1 MISLL
6 FSILMGALIGYGTN
20 TLAVEMLFR
29 PYTPKYIGKWK
40 LPFTPGLIPK
50 EQGRIADSLGEL
62 IEKELFAPEVVSK
75 ALDTPEAKAS
85 IGAWLDQLFATAAAS
100 EKTPRELFVEVFGEE
115 EYIQKRED
123 LSSLLCTYLVKKA
136 TQAKLGESFA
146 RQLSH
151 RTDEKLPFLR
161 SGSLEDMYVNT
172 LGKLIDRELEK
183 SLPEIVQQYVY
194 REAGTFLGTPLSV
207 TVKKYEGELPRLKDG
222 LMGLIHAAIIGAL
235 PQLLSSGH
243 IKNLVVSRIDSL
255 EPRELNTMLKGLM
268 KKELAAIEWLGALL
282 GGILGAVTY
291 FAGRLF

>member
-62 IEKELFAPEVVSK
+62 IEKELFAPEVVSE

-85 IGAWLDQLFATAAAS
+85 IGAWLDQVFATAAVS
-100 EKTPRELFVEVFGEE
+100 KKTPRELLVEVFGEE

-161 SGSLEDMYVNT
+161 SGSLEDVYVNT

-194 REAGTFLGTPLSV
+194 REAGAFLGTPLSV
-207 TVKKYEGELPRLKDG
+207 TVKKYEGELPKLKDS

-235 PQLLSSGH
+235 PQLLSSGQ
-243 IKNLVVSRIDSL
+243 IKRLVVSRIDSL
-255 EPRELNTMLKGLM
+255 EPRGLNTMLKGLM

-282 GGILGAVTY
+282 GGILGTVTY

>member
-1 MISLL
+1 MVSVM
-6 FSILMGALIGYGTN
+6 FSILMGAVIGYGTN

-29 PYTPKYIGKWK
+29 PFTPKYIGKWR

-50 EQGRIADSLGEL
+50 EQGRIADSLGDL
-62 IEKELFAPEVVSK
+62 IEKELFSPEAVSE
-75 ALDTPEAKAS
+75 ALNTPEAKAS
-85 IGAWLDQLFATAAAS
+85 VSAWLDQLFASAATS
-100 EKTPRELFVEVFGEE
+100 DRTPRELLIETFGAE

-123 LSSLLCTYLVKKA
+123 LSAFLCAYLVKKA

-161 SGSLEDMYVNT
+161 SGSLEDVYVNT

-183 SLPEIVQQYVY
+183 SLPEIVQNYVY
-194 REAGTFLGTPLSV
+194 AEAGAFLGTPLSV
-207 TVKKYEGELPRLKDG
+207 TVKKHEQELPKLKNS
-222 LMGLIHAAIIGAL
+222 LMGLIHASILGAL
-235 PQLLSSGH
+235 PQLLASGE
-243 IKNLVVSRIDSL
+243 IKRLVVKRINTL
-255 EPRELNTMLKGLM
+255 EPRELNALLKGLM

-291 FAGRLF
+291 FAGRVF

>member
-29 PYTPKYIGKWK
+29 PYTPKYIGRWK

-100 EKTPRELFVEVFGEE
+100 EKTPRELLVEVFGEE

-161 SGSLEDMYVNT
+161 SGSLEDVYVNT

-207 TVKKYEGELPRLKDG
+207 TVKKYEGELPRLKDS

-255 EPRELNTMLKGLM
+255 APRELNTMLKGLM

>member
-20 TLAVEMLFR
+20 ALAVEMLFR
-29 PYTPKYIGKWK
+29 PYAPKYIGKWK

-85 IGAWLDQLFATAAAS
+85 IGAWLDQLFATATAS
-100 EKTPRELFVEVFGEE
+100 EKTPRELLVEVFGEE

-161 SGSLEDMYVNT
+161 SGSLEDVYVNT

-235 PQLLSSGH
+235 PQLLNSGH

-255 EPRELNTMLKGLM
+255 APRELNTMLKGLM

>member
-20 TLAVEMLFR
+20 ALAVEMLFR
-29 PYTPKYIGKWK
+29 PYAPKYIGKWK

-50 EQGRIADSLGEL
+50 EQGRIANSLGEL

-161 SGSLEDMYVNT
+161 SGSLEDVYVNT

-194 REAGTFLGTPLSV
+194 REAGAFLGTPLSV
-207 TVKKYEGELPRLKDG
+207 TVKKYEGELPKLKDS

-235 PQLLSSGH
+235 PQLLSSGQ
-243 IKNLVVSRIDSL
+243 IKRLVVSRIDSL

>member
-6 FSILMGALIGYGTN
+6 FSILMGAIIGYGTN

-29 PYTPKYIGKWK
+29 PYTPKYLGRWK

-50 EQGRIADSLGEL
+50 EQERIAESLGEL
-62 IEKELFAPEVVSK
+62 IEKELFSCEVVSA

-85 IGAWLDQLFATAAAS
+85 VCAWLDQLIASAAAS
-100 EKTPRELFVEVFGEE
+100 EKTPRELLIEALGEE

-123 LSSLLCTYLVKKA
+123 LSALLCSYLVKKA
-136 TQAKLGESFA
+136 AQAKLGDSFA

-151 RTDEKLPFLR
+151 RTDEKVPFLR
-161 SGSLEDMYVNT
+161 SGSLEEMYAST

-183 SLPEIVQQYVY
+183 SLPDIVRQYVY
-194 REAGTFLGTPLSV
+194 AEAGAFLGTPLSV
-207 TVKKYEGELPRLKDG
+207 TMQKHESSLPKIKDN
-222 LMGLIHAAIIGAL
+222 LWGLIHAAILGAL
-235 PQLLSSGH
+235 PQLLSSGQ
-243 IKNLVVSRIDSL
+243 IKRLVVNRIRSL
-255 EPRELNTMLKGLM
+255 QPRELNKLLKGLM

>member
-1 MISLL
+1 MASVL

-29 PYTPKYIGKWK
+29 PYAPKYIGKWK

-50 EQGRIADSLGEL
+50 EQGRIAESLGDL
-62 IEKELFAPEVVSK
+62 IETELFAPEIISE
-75 ALDTPEAKAS
+75 ALGTPEAKAT
-85 IGAWLDQLFATAAAS
+85 IAAWLDQLFAAAAAS
-100 EKTPRELFVEVFGEE
+100 EKTPRELLVQAFGEA

-123 LSSLLCTYLVKKA
+123 LSALLCTYFLKKA

-151 RTDEKLPFLR
+151 RTDEKVPFLR
-161 SGSLEDMYVNT
+161 SGSLEDVYVNT

-183 SLPEIVQQYVY
+183 SLPEIVAQYVY
-194 REAGTFLGTPLSV
+194 QEAGSFLGTPLSS
-207 TVKKYEGELPRLKDG
+207 TLKKRQQELPQLKES
-222 LMGLIHAAIIGAL
+222 LLGLIHAAILGAM
-235 PQLLSSGH
+235 PHLLSSGE
-243 IKNLVVSRIDSL
+243 IKQLVVKRIRSL
-255 EPRELNTMLKGLM
+255 APKELNQLLKGLM

-282 GGILGAVTY
+282 GGILGVVTY

>member
-50 EQGRIADSLGEL
+50 EQGCIADSLGEL

-100 EKTPRELFVEVFGEE
+100 EKTPRELLVEVCGEE

-161 SGSLEDMYVNT
+161 SGSLEDVYVNT

-255 EPRELNTMLKGLM
+255 APRELNTMLKGLM

>member
-20 TLAVEMLFR
+20 ALAVEMLFR
-29 PYTPKYIGKWK
+29 PYAPKYIGKWK

-100 EKTPRELFVEVFGEE
+100 EKTPRELLVEVFGEE

-123 LSSLLCTYLVKKA
+123 LSALLCAFFVKKA

-151 RTDEKLPFLR
+151 RTDAILPFLP

-172 LGKLIDRELEK
+172 LGKLMDRELQK
-183 SLPEIVQQYVY
+183 SLPDMVRDYGY
-194 REAGTFLGTPLSV
+194 REAGAFLGTPLRV
-207 TVKKYEGELPRLKDG
+207 TLKRYEQELPKLKDG
-222 LMGLIHAAIIGAL
+222 LMGLVHAAILGAV
-235 PQLLSSGH
+235 PQLLSSGE
-243 IKNLVVSRIDSL
+243 IKRLVVNRIGSL
-255 EPRELNTMLKGLM
+255 DPKELNRLLKGLM

-291 FAGRLF
+291 FTGRLF

>member
-20 TLAVEMLFR
+20 ALAVEMLFR
-29 PYTPKYIGKWK
+29 PYAPKYIGKWK

-100 EKTPRELFVEVFGEE
+100 EKTPRELLVEVFGEE

-161 SGSLEDMYVNT
+161 SGSLEDVHVNT

-255 EPRELNTMLKGLM
+255 APRELNTMLKGLM

>member
-1 MISLL
+1 MVSVL
-6 FSILMGALIGYGTN
+6 FSILMGAVIGYGTN

-29 PYTPKYIGKWK
+29 PFTPKYIGKWR

-62 IEKELFAPEVVSK
+62 IEKELFSPEAVSE
-75 ALDTPEAKAS
+75 ALNTTEAKAS
-85 IGAWLDQLFATAAAS
+85 VSAWLDQLFASAATS
-100 EKTPRELFVEVFGEE
+100 DRTPRELLIETFGAE

-123 LSSLLCTYLVKKA
+123 LSAFLCAYLVKKA

-161 SGSLEDMYVNT
+161 SGSLEDVYVNT

-183 SLPEIVQQYVY
+183 SLPEIVQNYVY
-194 REAGTFLGTPLSV
+194 AEAGAFLGTPLSV
-207 TVKKYEGELPRLKDG
+207 TVKKHEQELPKLKNS
-222 LMGLIHAAIIGAL
+222 LMGLIHAAILGAL
-235 PQLLSSGH
+235 PQLLASGE
-243 IKNLVVSRIDSL
+243 IKRLVVKRINTL
-255 EPRELNTMLKGLM
+255 EPRELNALLKGLM

-291 FAGRLF
+291 FAGRVF

>member
-1 MISLL
+1 
-6 FSILMGALIGYGTN
+6 MGALIGYGTN

>member
-20 TLAVEMLFR
+20 ALAVEMLFR
-29 PYTPKYIGKWK
+29 PYAPKYIGKWK

-85 IGAWLDQLFATAAAS
+85 IGAWLDQLFATATAS
-100 EKTPRELFVEVFGEE
+100 EKTPRELLVEVFGEE

-161 SGSLEDMYVNT
+161 SGSLEDVYVNT

-194 REAGTFLGTPLSV
+194 KEAGTFLGTPLSV

-255 EPRELNTMLKGLM
+255 APRELNTMLKGLM